1 MNRFRIVSVVLMCLT
16 VLITAPVLFGAETRS
31 YLVTDY
37 QVVTKNPHLDKVV
50 YHKNISIPWKSGKV
64 VISGNREG
72 TASANI
78 GWEIK
83 LTNNQK
89 SSSAFS
95 YNNSGSIY
103 SCLDADMPPLTMTH
117 LMNEGD
123 NSIRVSFNR
132 PCNSSFASLDI
143 GPVYIVH
150 FDDFEPSD
158 KPFLDLPWDYA
169 AGGMRFEE
177 VALRVISTFDHAY
190 PLSSTLESEP
200 YEKVNGTVLFDGNV
214 EIQKNASSH
223 DGYDWAAHSGV
234 MLNDSVL
241 AAAPGFATYHSDKNS
256 GNAIFIDHNN
266 GYQTRYYH
274 LSAENLVTTSTT
286 PIWVNDRQKIG
297 EVGFSGSISTYEPP
311 GAHIHFMVVKD
322 KDGDESFDDN
332 IPDGIVD
339 PFGWQGSGE
348 DPWRSYSFTQGG
360 EDRTGMRS
368 TYLWKKSLK
377 PSLQTVTAV
386 TPKGSKRVTI
396 RHSATN
402 TTFEFPSN
410 MVSQDAIFSSK
421 ARSMV
426 LNPKIDGQISAAYTS
441 IGSMASAEITNG
453 FDKLIT
459 SFSKDFILT
468 FSFRSSDV
476 LRYDPTSLSI
486 YSQTGDEDWKME
498 KTTVN
503 ETRKEA
509 SAQINHFSNFALLGE
524 KLDSIAPVTT
534 IELSGTQKGAYFTS
548 PVTMTLSALDTPT
561 DTSLG
566 VLYSGYS
573 INENIWTKY
582 LTPISISDEGSYS
595 IEYFSEDGDGN
606 VEVTKTLSFVINFN
620 PPTPTS
626 TVVPTST
633 ATSTATPT
641 QTPTQT
647 PTPTASSSSG
657 GTSSPTHTP
666 TTTPQVKSPI
676 RVTPPQPVTQGE
688 VKSVYAAENG
698 EEVVP
703 VDEQFPSM
711 NFRNVFIMI
720 VVLITALI
728 LIWYKVNKKNFR
740 PKKTTR

>member
-1 MNRFRIVSVVLMCLT
+1 MNRSQMVSA
-16 VLITAPVLFGAETRS
+16 VLICLIVLCTAPVVFGTETRS

-37 QVVTKNPHLDKVV
+37 QVVTKNPYLDKVV
-50 YHKNISIPWKSGKV
+50 YHKNMMIPWKSGKV
-64 VISGNREG
+64 VISGNPEG

-78 GWEIK
+78 GWEVK
-83 LTNNQK
+83 LTNSQK
-89 SSSAFS
+89 SSSAFT
-95 YNNSGSIY
+95 YNNSGNAS

-117 LMNEGD
+117 LMYEGD

-132 PCNSSFASLDI
+132 QCNSSYSSLDI

-150 FDDFEPSD
+150 FDDSD
-158 KPFLDLPWDYA
+158 SSDEPFLDLPWDYA

-177 VALRVISTFDHAY
+177 VALRAISTFDHAY
-190 PLSSTLESEP
+190 PLSSTLMSEP
-200 YEKVNGTVLFDGNV
+200 DGNENGTVFFDGSV
-214 EIQKNASSH
+214 EIKKNTSSH
-223 DGYDWAAHSGV
+223 DGYDWAAHAGV

-241 AAAPGFATYHSDKNS
+241 AAAPGFATYHSDKKS
-256 GNAIFIDHNN
+256 GNAIFIDHDN

-274 LSAENLVTTSTT
+274 LSSENLVTTSAT
-286 PIWVNDRQKIG
+286 PIEVLDRQKIG
-297 EVGFSGSISTYEPP
+297 EVGFTGSTSTYEPP

-322 KDGDESFDDN
+322 KDGDGSFDDN

-348 DPWRSYSFTQGG
+348 DPWRSYSFTLNG
-360 EDRTGMRS
+360 EERTGMRS

-377 PSLQTVTAV
+377 PSFQSVTSGGA
-386 TPKGSKRVTI
+386 KIKN
-396 RHSATN
+396 SATN

-410 MVSQDAIFSSK
+410 IVSQDTIFSSR
-421 ARSMV
+421 ARAMV
-426 LNPKIDGQISAAYTS
+426 LNPKIDGQTSDTFTS
-441 IGSMASAEITNG
+441 IGSLASADISDG
-453 FDKLIT
+453 FDNLIT
-459 SFSKDFILT
+459 SFSKNFMLT
-468 FSFRSSDV
+468 FSFQTSDV
-476 LRYDPTSLSI
+476 LRYHPDSLSV

-498 KTTVN
+498 VTTVN
-503 ETRKEA
+503 EANKEA
-509 SAQINHFSNFALLGE
+509 SALINHFSNFALLGE
-524 KLDSIAPVTT
+524 KLDSIEPVTT
-534 IELSGTQKGAYFTS
+534 IEVNGTQKGAYFTS
-548 PVTMTLSALDTPT
+548 PVTMTLSALDTPA
-561 DTSLG
+561 DSSLG

-573 INENIWTKY
+573 INENIWNKY
-582 LTPISISDEGSYS
+582 LSPITISDEGNYS
-595 IEYFSEDGDGN
+595 VEYFSEDGDGN
-606 VEVTKTLSFVINFN
+606 VEVARTLSFVINFN
-620 PPTPTS
+620 PPTATS
-626 TVVPTST
+626 TVMPTST
-633 ATSTATPT
+633 ATPTATPT